1 MYLNK
6 DLQITNNKLTTY
18 FPIRTKDE
26 RKEFDWD
33 NILGIVISDVYRKKL
48 LDKDFVKFTE
58 LCEFEFKQRLD
69 DPSFWLVLE
78 KMYFDNPNTLN
89 IAPEFLLFKCEQTEE
104 NKHNQ
109 RVGKMFSNMLDD
121 TNFVN
126 LTPITLNFIE
136 QIIYD
141 VFLNKAL
148 KPEREIKRHDLKEE
162 VYLPFMADCF
172 KQDFKF
178 LSTRPRYLLENFK
191 SFLKLYGFLYTSQL
205 AHNLLKWNE
214 GEPVPVP
221 NYLILDIEKA
231 SQERR
236 EIHKYGYKQLQK
248 HVHYLFPYL
257 SMSEMLQGKVDVI
270 KPLWALAESIT
281 GLEEATDQLNQFA
294 YRFVEERQLTRGNVQ
309 NKATASD
316 ALTQVLR
323 LSRDQFNTG
332 NKDKDDINANFA
344 KATLKLLCSDFIL
357 HRGAAGATLVLNQ
370 DYLLLL
376 TNLVI
381 GENEKLRLNEL
392 VKAFERRGVFFD
404 KQSQTEVVQFYE
416 RIGNVERMSDSGDA
430 VYVRKTV

>member
-1 MYLNK
+1 MYLSK
-6 DLQITNNKLTTY
+6 DMQITNNKLTTY

-33 NILGIVISDVYRKKL
+33 NILGVVVTDVYRKEL
-48 LDKDFVKFTE
+48 LDKDFDKFTE
-58 LCEFEFKQRLD
+58 LCELVFKARLD
-69 DPSFWLVLE
+69 DPNFWNVLKE
-78 KMYFDNPNTLN
+78 MYFDSPDALN
-89 IAPEFLLFKCEQTEE
+89 MAPEFLLFKCEQAEE

-109 RVGKMFSNMLDD
+109 RVGKMFSNMLG
-121 TNFVN
+121 NVGFVS

-136 QIIYD
+136 KIIYD

-148 KPEREIKRHDLKEE
+148 KPEIDIKARDLKEE
-162 VYLPFMADCF
+162 VFLPFMADCF

-178 LSTRPRYLLENFK
+178 LSTKPRYLLENFK
-191 SFLKLYGFLYTSQL
+191 SFLKLYGFLYTSQIS
-205 AHNLLKWNE
+205 HNLLRWDQ

-221 NYLILDIEKA
+221 NYLILDVEKA

-236 EIHKYGYKQLQK
+236 EIHDNGYKQLQK
-248 HVHYLFPYL
+248 HVRFLFPYL
-257 SMSEMLQGKVDVI
+257 SMSEMLQGKTDVV
-270 KPLWALAESIT
+270 KPLWALAESIK
-281 GLEEATDQLNQFA
+281 GSNEATDELNEFA
-294 YRFVEERQLTRGNVQ
+294 CRFVEERQLARSNVQ
-309 NKATASD
+309 NKTTASA
-316 ALTQVLR
+316 ALAQVLK
-323 LSRDQFNTG
+323 LSKDQFETG

-344 KATLKLLCSDFIL
+344 KATLKSLCSDFIQ

-381 GENEKLRLNEL
+381 GENEKLRLNEV

-404 KQSQTEVVQFYE
+404 KQSQAEVVQFYE

>member
-1 MYLNK
+1 VYLNK

-69 DPSFWLVLE
+69 NPVFWLVLE

-126 LTPITLNFIE
+126 LRPITLNFID

-148 KPEREIKRHDLKEE
+148 KPEREIKRHDLREE
-162 VYLPFMADCF
+162 IFLPFMADCF

-178 LSTRPRYLLENFK
+178 LSTKPRYLLENFK

-205 AHNLLKWNE
+205 AHNLLRWNQ
-214 GEPVPVP
+214 GEPVPLP

-236 EIHKYGYKQLQK
+236 EIHDKGYKQLQK
-248 HVHYLFPYL
+248 HVYYLFPYL
-257 SMSEMLQGKVDVI
+257 SMSEMLQGKVDVV
-270 KPLWALAESIT
+270 KPLWALAESIK
-281 GLEEATDQLNQFA
+281 GLDEATYQLNDFS
-294 YRFVEERQLTRGNVQ
+294 YRFVKERQLTSNNVQ
-309 NKATASD
+309 NQATASE
-316 ALTQVLR
+316 ALAQVLR
-323 LSRDQFNTG
+323 LSRNQFDTG

-344 KATLKLLCSDFIL
+344 KATLKLLCSDFIQ

-404 KQSQTEVVQFYE
+404 KQSQAEVVQFYE